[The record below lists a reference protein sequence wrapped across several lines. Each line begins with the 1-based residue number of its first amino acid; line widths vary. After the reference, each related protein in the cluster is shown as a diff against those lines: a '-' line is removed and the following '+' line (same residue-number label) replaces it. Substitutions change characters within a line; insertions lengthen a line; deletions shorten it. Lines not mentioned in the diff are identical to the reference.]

1 MTDND
6 PTRVLRELRPQHDFF
21 VGIDSDGCAFDTM
34 EIKHKQCFIPNT
46 INWWQLDPAREYA
59 REAAEFVNL
68 YSTWRGINRFPAL
81 IMVFDLLRERAE
93 VRECR
98 VDIPV
103 AQALRDWIAHETR
116 LGNAALQDAVRRSG
130 DPILENALG
139 WSEAVNR
146 TVASVVSGVPA
157 FPFVREALERTHAQ
171 ADIMVVSATP
181 TEALQREWHEH
192 GLAHCTRAIAG
203 QEMGTKAQHLELT
216 AGGKYATGRV
226 LMIGDAP
233 GDLQAA
239 RTNDVLFYPII
250 PGNEAQS
257 WRYLVEE
264 ALDRFFDGKYDRAY
278 EAALIA
284 EFEAVLPETPPWK
297 RR

>member
-1 MTDND
+1 MTSND
-6 PTRVLRELRPQHDFF
+6 PAQVLRELQPQHDFF

-46 INWWQLDPAREYA
+46 IKWWQLDPVREYA
-59 REAAEFVNL
+59 REVAEFVNL

-98 VDIPV
+98 VDIPT
-103 AQALRDWIAHETR
+103 AQPLRDWIAHETK
-116 LGNAALQDAVRRSG
+116 LGNAALRQAVRRSG

-146 TVASVVSGVPA
+146 TIASVVSGVPP

-171 ADIMVVSATP
+171 ADILVVSATP

-192 GLAHCTRAIAG
+192 GLARCTRAIAG
-203 QEMGTKAQHLELT
+203 QEMGTKAQHLELA
-216 AGGKYATGRV
+216 AGGKYADRRV

-233 GDLQAA
+233 GDLEAA
-239 RTNDVLFYPII
+239 RVNGVLFYPVI
-250 PGNEAQS
+250 PGNEAES
-257 WRYLVEE
+257 WRRLFEE
-264 ALDRFFDGKYDRAY
+264 ALGRFFDGEYDGAY

-284 EFEAVLPETPPWK
+284 EFESVLPKTPPWK